1 MSLLA
6 ILIMTMCGGI
16 LTVLNELKVK
26 NIIIGKQFENIE
38 YLQEFLK
45 IAEEKKIKINVV
57 EEGDLIKIEKDLYFE
72 VLWPDTSQIITENL
86 INNNAL
92 MCKLIYKNFS
102 MLFTGD
108 IEEKAEKVLVSK
120 YKGTDILKSSVLKVA
135 HHGSSSSSSQDFL
148 NLVQPQIALIGVGKN
163 NLFGHPN
170 TNVLNRLQDCGAKI
184 YRTDENG
191 EIVLTVKNG
200 KSVKVNKFIK

>member
-1 MSLLA
+1 M
-6 ILIMTMCGGI
+6 IMCGGI

-45 IAEEKKIKINVV
+45 TAEEKKIKINVV

-120 YKGTDILKSSVLKVA
+120 YKETDILKSSVLKVA
-135 HHGSSSSSSQDFL
+135 HHGSNSSSSQDFI
-148 NLVQPQIALIGVGKN
+148 NLVQPKIALIGVGKN

>member
-6 ILIMTMCGGI
+6 ILTMTMCGGI

-170 TNVLNRLQDCGAKI
+170 TNVLSRLQDCGAKI

>member
-170 TNVLNRLQDCGAKI
+170 TNVLSRLQDCGAKI

>member
-1 MSLLA
+1 MSLLV
-6 ILIMTMCGGI
+6 ILIMIMCGGI

-45 IAEEKKIKINVV
+45 TAEEKKIKINVV

-135 HHGSSSSSSQDFL
+135 HHGSNSSSSQDFI
-148 NLVQPQIALIGVGKN
+148 NLVQPKIALIGVGKN